1 MSPQGE
7 LLEIVEGNFLDE
19 ARPNLRDAIQQR
31 DAKAEQA
38 WSRANQALQQR
49 PQLPA
54 QKEHIPRT
62 EVQLG
67 GFGGQGIM
75 SAGKIIGRAAA
86 LYDKLEACFT
96 QSYGPEARGGAAG
109 SQVVFASDPI
119 HHPHLIEPASM
130 IIMSQGAY
138 NKYVST
144 LAPGGTL
151 LIDEELVALPDD
163 HRTDINTYGIPA
175 TKMAED
181 AGNNRAANTAMLG
194 LWTAMLGVLSRDA
207 MRQAVAESV
216 PPKTV
221 DLNLSVF
228 DDGYQRGL
236 TLLEEEKA
244 RG

>member
-1 MSPQGE
+1 
-7 LLEIVEGNFLDE
+7 
-19 ARPNLRDAIQQR
+19 
-31 DAKAEQA
+31 
-38 WSRANQALQQR
+38 
-49 PQLPA
+49 
-54 QKEHIPRT
+54 
-62 EVQLG
+62 VQLG

-109 SQVVFASDPI
+109 SQVVFSSDPI
-119 HHPHLIEPASM
+119 HHPHLIKPTSM
-130 IIMSQGAY
+130 VIMSQGAY

-151 LIDEELVALPDD
+151 LIDDELVILPDD
-163 HRTDINTYGIPA
+163 HRKDITIYGIPA
-175 TKMAED
+175 TNMAEE
-181 AGNNRAANTAMLG
+181 AGNTRAANTGMLG
-194 LWTAMLGVLSRDA
+194 LWTAIVGAISREA

-221 DLNLSVF
+221 ELNLSVF